1 MKSIEEDIRNRDFQ
15 PVYLLYGEES
25 YLKRQY
31 RQKLKEALSAQ
42 GDTMNCACFEGKNIS
57 PGELVDLA
65 ETLPFF
71 ADYRLILAENS
82 GFFKKSCE
90 ELADYLK
97 QVPPT
102 TIFVFVEEEVDK
114 RGKMYKAVKR
124 QAGPWSLQGRRTLC

>member
-82 GFFKKSCE
+82 GFFK
-90 ELADYLK
+90 
-97 QVPPT
+97 
-102 TIFVFVEEEVDK
+102 
-114 RGKMYKAVKR
+114 
-124 QAGPWSLQGRRTLC
+124 